1 MKEKVNFT
9 IDEALM
15 ETIREMAES
24 ENRNVSNMT
33 EVLLREAL
41 AQRQK

>member
-24 ENRNVSNMT
+24 ENRNVSNMI